1 MQDLRDYFRAFA
13 ALPDAARQLGAEQ
26 AAARLAEQA
35 QPLAKPDAAAAFV
48 AKTRTRYHLTRH
60 DAQTAFWIL
69 QEYYWTHY
77 IRRRPIAGRIAR
89 FIAAL
94 MRYKY
99 PKAILE
105 TPGEVIVESPWGVT
119 CPIVRGFGGDLA
131 QCRPLCEACFRHEV
145 IIEPDQVALLKSAA
159 PTLRLVLH
167 KFRESPDKNCEYA
180 LVSE

>member
-1 MQDLRDYFRAFA
+1 MKDLRDYFRAFA

-35 QPLAKPDAAAAFV
+35 KPLAKPDAAAAFV
-48 AKTRTRYHLTRH
+48 AKTRTRYRLTRQ

-69 QEYYWTHY
+69 QEYYWSHY
-77 IRRRPIAGRIAR
+77 IRRRPVMGRVAR

-105 TPGEVIVESPWGVT
+105 TPGEVIVESPWGIN

-131 QCRPLCEACFRHEV
+131 QCRPLCEACFRHDV
-145 IIEPDQVALLKSAA
+145 IIEPDQVALLKAAA

-167 KFRESPDKNCEYA
+167 QFRESPDKHCEYA